1 MSLIQLISDEDNS
14 ASFRVNF
21 SDTIHFKESSKLAL
35 VQLTTRYTFNV
46 NMDMILN
53 QYPSKTMYMYFKVGT
68 ETATSNVIRIPVSIT
83 KDNFTSMTDPAID
96 IYNVTLDDLLRVLQK
111 QFDSAMKYVSN
122 RKSKLP
128 KSFFLL
134 IFHLKNT
141 F

>member
-68 ETATSNVIRIPVSIT
+68 ETATSNVIE
-83 KDNFTSMTDPAID
+83 
-96 IYNVTLDDLLRVLQK
+96 YL
-111 QFDSAMKYVSN
+111 
-122 RKSKLP
+122 
-128 KSFFLL
+128 FL
-134 IFHLKNT
+134 
-141 F
+141 